1 MIGKKLLASKP
12 ITLAEVKDYLKD
24 RSEQSEL
31 TYEQNL
37 TNEYVKK
44 FAKLAKTKAAK
55 LLEELKA
62 IEGMNEELAVK
73 VVDLMPQSL
82 DILRLVVPKGVKV
95 SDEGLQAVLKAVKS
109 AE

>member
-12 ITLAEVKDYLKD
+12 ITLSEVRDYLKD

-44 FAKLAKTKAAK
+44 YAKLAKTKAAK
-55 LLEELKA
+55 LLEELNA

-82 DILRLVVPKGVKV
+82 DILRLIIPKGVKV
-95 SDEGLQAVLKAVKS
+95 NDEGMQAILKAVKA